1 MNLLS
6 RREQK
11 KMFDDV
17 QKLQLSGYT
26 LKMSLDFTHTVHFKR
41 LNSVDAIA

>member
-1 MNLLS
+1 MKPSVKERTKENV
-6 RREQK
+6 
-11 KMFDDV
+11 DDV

-41 LNSVDAIA
+41 LNSLDAIA